1 MGYSYLV
8 SINTANSR
16 PPHPYLFRTTNQHEY
31 TRIDTNQDSCLPSC
45 AFVVLVANKEERV
58 HGKHG
63 RHGKE
68 QDFPFRVFPC
78 FPWTKDSWTR
88 DRCWARCVP
97 APLPNLHVTR
107 GPHGPARGVI
117 LGVGCVSRAGKRLG
131 WHGIERGVTQHEG
144 ASSIP
149 GREGGGAGS
158 SRQSE
163 AVWGGLP
170 LGPRASRPHRV
181 CRGFRSSPCLFDPP
195 WPASSRQDAGAPSVP
210 GSRHTAFPVA
220 KSGDWLGR
228 ST

>member
-107 GPHGPARGVI
+107 GPHGPAARGVI

-149 GREGGGAGS
+149 GREGGGG
-158 SRQSE
+158 
-163 AVWGGLP
+163 
-170 LGPRASRPHRV
+170 
-181 CRGFRSSPCLFDPP
+181 
-195 WPASSRQDAGAPSVP
+195 
-210 GSRHTAFPVA
+210 
-220 KSGDWLGR
+220 
-228 ST
+228 